1 MKGKANKSIILRLVV
16 LGVCAYFIE
25 SLTSLYSTLNKKQ
38 KELNELTL
46 KESQLKNDIEE
57 MKNLLSSDSNDEL
70 IEKAARERLGY
81 IFPNEQIYID
91 ISGS

>member
-16 LGVCAYFIE
+16 LGVCAYFIV

-38 KELNELTL
+38 KELDELTL

-57 MKNLLSSDSNDEL
+57 MKNLLSSDTNDEL

-81 IFPNEQIYID
+81 IFPNEQIFID

>member
-16 LGVCAYFIE
+16 LGVCAYFIV

-38 KELNELTL
+38 KELDELTL
-46 KESQLKNDIEE
+46 KETQMKNDIEE

>member
-16 LGVCAYFIE
+16 LGVCAYFIV

-46 KESQLKNDIEE
+46 KESQLKNNIEE

>member
-16 LGVCAYFIE
+16 LGVCAYFIV

>member
-16 LGVCAYFIE
+16 LGVCAYFIV
-25 SLTSLYSTLNKKQ
+25 SLTSLYSTLNKQQ

-46 KESQLKNDIEE
+46 KESQLKNNIEE